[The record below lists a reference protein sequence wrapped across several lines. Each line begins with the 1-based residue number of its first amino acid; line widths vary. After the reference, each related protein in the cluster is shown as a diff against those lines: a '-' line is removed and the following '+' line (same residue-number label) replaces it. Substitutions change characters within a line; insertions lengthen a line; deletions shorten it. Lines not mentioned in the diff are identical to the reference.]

1 MIINTGAR
9 TDMAQWYSDW
19 LLERFREGVVLVRNP
34 FYPDTVIRY
43 QLDPAVV
50 DCVVFCSKNY
60 APILPRLHEITERF
74 NTYFFY
80 TITAYGRDIEP
91 RVPDIEAS
99 VETLYALEEQ
109 VGKKRIAWR
118 YDPVLLTDAYTAQ
131 RHKETFSF
139 LCSKLAGHVDCCIFS
154 FVERYQKLRHNMPE
168 LIPFTRESEE
178 EMAKSLGEIARSYG
192 IRLECCVAKSDWS
205 AYGIAQSGC
214 ITLEK
219 LGHANN
225 VRFRSLKHAGMR
237 PGCRCIVSHDIGAYD
252 SCPNG
257 CHYCYANQTPELA
270 EERWRRR
277 PGPESPL
284 ILGELKDSDRVID
297 GAQKSFLVDD
307 GRQLSLF

>member
-1 MIINTGAR
+1 
-9 TDMAQWYSDW
+9 
-19 LLERFREGVVLVRNP
+19 VVLVRNP
-34 FYPDTVIRY
+34 FYPDTVIRC

-214 ITLEK
+214 ITLETGTCQQCP
-219 LGHANN
+219 LQEPQACWHAA
-225 VRFRSLKHAGMR
+225 RL
-237 PGCRCIVSHDIGAYD
+237 
-252 SCPNG
+252 
-257 CHYCYANQTPELA
+257 
-270 EERWRRR
+270 
-277 PGPESPL
+277 PL
-284 ILGELKDSDRVID
+284 HRV
-297 GAQKSFLVDD
+297 A
-307 GRQLSLF
+307 

>member
-1 MIINTGAR
+1 MGLH
-9 TDMAQWYSDW
+9 S
-19 LLERFREGVVLVRNP
+19 
-34 FYPDTVIRY
+34 
-43 QLDPAVV
+43 PA
-50 DCVVFCSKNY
+50 
-60 APILPRLHEITERF
+60 
-74 NTYFFY
+74 
-80 TITAYGRDIEP
+80 
-91 RVPDIEAS
+91 AS
-99 VETLYALEEQ
+99 
-109 VGKKRIAWR
+109 
-118 YDPVLLTDAYTAQ
+118 
-131 RHKETFSF
+131 
-139 LCSKLAGHVDCCIFS
+139 
-154 FVERYQKLRHNMPE
+154 
-168 LIPFTRESEE
+168 
-178 EMAKSLGEIARSYG
+178 RS
-192 IRLECCVAKSDWS
+192 R
-205 AYGIAQSGC
+205 
-214 ITLEK
+214 